1 MSCRAL
7 FIRLSLTLYVWRQF
21 VRNQLTR
28 IIITVCFVILAV
40 YFLWPTIQDY
50 SYRNQLSKLSGQDS
64 LAYAEKHHDD
74 MLDAKLKRMKLGL
87 DLQGGMRVVLEVDVV
102 QLLDD
107 IAKNKDDKF
116 RAIVKEVRNE
126 TATNEV
132 SIIPLFTKKF
142 IADTIRLS
150 RYYGSIRDDDAKITS
165 RLVDE
170 VGKAVDRAIEIVRN
184 RVDQYGVS
192 EPNIQKQGGR
202 RIIVEL
208 PGVKDEN
215 EVRQLL
221 QGTAMLEFRMV
232 KDPQVS
238 YKVMESIDKFITGKL
253 DTDTSA
259 SATASIEKKKEP
271 AKRKDALTELTGGA
285 SIAETDT
292 TKEAQFARD
301 HPFFMYVRPDQRG
314 AGEGF
319 VAEKDKD
326 RVVRLLNRP
335 EVQQIIPQDFEFL
348 WSAKAQASANGQKFY
363 TLFAVKKTSELRG
376 DVVTNAQASVSPED
390 NRPIV
395 NMEMNS
401 EGAHEWAR
409 ITGAN
414 IGKRIAIVLDK
425 GVFSAPN
432 VINKIPNG
440 RSQITGMESPAEARL
455 LEIVLKAGAL
465 PAPVSTIEQRSIGPS
480 LGEDSIRAGLTSI
493 LIAFILTVL
502 FMVVYYHSAGAVAD
516 FALFFNILFILGV
529 MASFSATLTIPGIA
543 GIVLTIG
550 MAVDANVLVN
560 ERVREELEGGKTL
573 RAAVDTGYTKAFTAI
588 FDGHVTSFLTGI
600 VLYQFGT
607 GPIQGF
613 ALTLMIGLVANLFS
627 AIVITHVIMNI
638 MMDNGYHPKFG

>member
-1 MSCRAL
+1 M
-7 FIRLSLTLYVWRQF
+7 
-21 VRNQLTR
+21 RNQLTR

-116 RAIVKEVRNE
+116 RSIIKEVRNE

-165 RLVDE
+165 RLEDE

-253 DTDTSA
+253 ETDTSA
-259 SATASIEKKKEP
+259 SATASTEKKKEP
-271 AKRKDALTELTGGA
+271 VKRKDALTELTGGA
-285 SIAETDT
+285 SVAETDT

-301 HPFFMYVRPDQRG
+301 HPFFMYVRPDQNG
-314 AGEGF
+314 YGEGF

-335 EVQQIIPQDFEFL
+335 EVQQVIPQDFEFL
-348 WSAKAQASANGQKFY
+348 WSAKAKASANGQKFY

-376 DVVTNAQASVSPED
+376 DVVTNAQASVSPDD

-414 IGKRIAIVLDK
+414 IGKRIAIILDK

-502 FMVVYYHSAGAVAD
+502 FMVVYYHSAGGVAD

>member
-1 MSCRAL
+1 
-7 FIRLSLTLYVWRQF
+7 
-21 VRNQLTR
+21 VRNQLTK
-28 IIITVCFVILAV
+28 IIITVCFVILAF

-50 SYRNQLSKLSGQDS
+50 NYRRQLSQLSGQDS

-87 DLQGGMRVVLEVDVV
+87 DLQGGMRVVLEVDVI

-107 IAKNKDDKF
+107 MGKNKDDNF
-116 RAIVKEVRNE
+116 HAIIKEVRAE
-126 TATNEV
+126 TATNDF
-132 SIIPLFTKKF
+132 SILPIFTKKF
-142 IADTIRLS
+142 QDRGIRLS
-150 RYYGSIRDDDAKITS
+150 RYYGNIRDDDAKVIAFLES
-165 RLVDE
+165 E
-170 VGKAVDRAIEIVRN
+170 SGKAVDRGIEIVRN

-208 PGVKDEN
+208 PGVKDET
-215 EVRQLL
+215 EVRSLI
-221 QGTAMLEFRMV
+221 QGTALLEFRML
-232 KDPQVS
+232 KDAQIS
-238 YKVMESIDKFITGKL
+238 YKVMESIDKFLTGKL
-253 DTDTSA
+253 DNDTVA
-259 SATASIEKKKEP
+259 ATKGKGKEP
-271 AKRKDALTELTGGA
+271 VKPKDALTELTGGA
-285 SIAETDT
+285 AAAETDT
-292 TKEAQFARD
+292 TKEAQFARE
-301 HPFFMYVRPDQRG
+301 HPFFQYARPDQNG
-314 AGEGF
+314 TGEAY

-326 RVVRLLNRP
+326 RVVRLLERP
-335 EVQQIIPQDFEFL
+335 EVQRLLPQDFEFL
-348 WSAKAQASANGQKFY
+348 WSAKAQTARTGQKY
-363 TLFAVKKTSELRG
+363 YMLYAVKKTSELRG
-376 DVVTNAQASVSPED
+376 DVVTNAQASVDPED

-395 NMEMNS
+395 NMEMSS
-401 EGAHEWAR
+401 EGARDWAR

-414 IGKRIAIVLDK
+414 IGKRVAIILDK
-425 GVFSAPN
+425 GIFSAP
-432 VINKIPNG
+432 VVQVKITGG
-440 RSQITGMESPAEARL
+440 RSRITGMETPNEARL

-465 PAPVSTIEQRSIGPS
+465 PAPVSIIEQRSIGPS

-493 LIAFILTVL
+493 FIAFVLTVL
-502 FMVVYYHSAGAVAD
+502 FMLVYYHSAGGVAD

-560 ERVREELEGGKTL
+560 ERVREELEGGKTM
-573 RAAVDTGYTKAFTAI
+573 RAAIDTGYTKAFTAI